1 MANDVIIRK
10 LIFDLE
16 IKNEK
21 KYFPISNQIS
31 LNINDSFLKQ
41 LDNVFSKFSDNY
53 YKINSLE
60 INIGDLNFN
69 ELVDLEKIIID
80 HINTYL
86 ESNLIKFDIKSRT
99 VNELL
104 LNYSINGYLPWWV
117 SNKKKVNTF
126 IKKNFKENDASL
138 IYNVL
143 IKDFNTFKR
152 IKQILTKSNFELFLK
167 TILKKNFTLFTKVV
181 QLKNLLQNE
190 VSQSQIVKNYQEID
204 NYSIFKTLKNIRN
217 NNEKNLIQD
226 ILKKEII
233 SYDLSSEIIQKIL
246 IEKKDVFFENEFE
259 KILIEKKEN
268 ILKYLISNS
277 SGNENLK
284 KFISLLLKIR
294 KDDSKNNIIFK
305 RKLQTFKD
313 FLISKRF
320 LTIFLKKIFKT
331 EELML
336 SFAKI
341 SLTNTNNK
349 VFLSFL
355 EKHYDKIFKVQVELS
370 NLYRKLPFSELSLK
384 NFNLILRYWVLK
396 FIGVKKS
403 IQISQE
409 FILSLLIE
417 MEKDFTISIKKL
429 KNYMNY
435 TDDNNIKKSLVVFIE
450 KNKFV
455 GLSKSSKEIIFYK
468 DLFFY
473 NLKYDSIPFW
483 SQRSK
488 IERKEIII
496 FFNNILKNNNKKQ
509 IEKLYIDFKIRLK
522 ILNLINYEF
531 KGLSKKNDE
540 LILQKKLFSY
550 YLKYLSIPLW
560 TIKSEVE
567 KKEVIVF
574 IKILLKNKEYKYL
587 KDVLDFDDTLIKIIP
602 LIENESIIKK
612 LKEEEIININNNIQL
627 IEKYKKLNQL
637 NEGFYMIENILLR
650 SKFSNLNSLFVY
662 DSDSKRIL
670 KNIKPI
676 KNEEINFIKENLI
689 IVLKDKSKYT
699 IIKKNN
705 SYKIVILDS
714 LNNRILMSIKSFRKK
729 DIAESEINHYLKMFQ
744 KKVKRS
750 IKKEKNY
757 LNFND
762 LLYYIEFGSTPTIK
776 KKIYEK
782 DFLDII
788 RNTYK
793 NNFFLLKK
801 YIHSWSKNEI
811 KILRFVK
818 ILETGNNLNIIKSLI
833 HIDLNLYLKTFDSLI
848 KRTNLI
854 VQEIKIN
861 SELNLMLT
869 DILKEKDKL
878 LSYFFLKIWSKEN
891 LMIQNPLILI
901 ENIINNI
908 LQENKID
915 KKILLRSLEKINNIR
930 KESEKSILISFIKIV
945 REDILLKKQEKV
957 IENTKEII
965 SNDLED
971 GITIF
976 NSGLVLI
983 WPYLYSLFSKLGYI
997 SNENYIDDQ
1006 SKNKAII
1013 SSIYLV
1019 SGKTKVENENLL
1031 LNKILCG
1038 IDYDFLIDSS
1048 IELNEFEIETCN
1060 LALKSVINRWGK
1072 VKSINDLRRWFLKR
1086 EGVIMEK
1093 KDEFNLIVKNQPQ
1106 DALIKFIPWGFMM
1119 IKSKLMKK
1127 RITINWRY

>member
-1 MANDVIIRK
+1 MINDIIIRK

-41 LDNVFSKFSDNY
+41 LDNIFSKFNDNY
-53 YKINSLE
+53 YRINSLE

-69 ELVDLEKIIID
+69 DLADLERIIID
-80 HINTYL
+80 QINSYL

-99 VNELL
+99 IDELL

-126 IKKNFKENDASL
+126 IKNKFKENDAIL
-138 IYNVL
+138 IHNVL
-143 IKDFNTFKR
+143 TRDFDSFKR
-152 IKQILTKSNFELFLK
+152 IKQILTKTNFELFLK
-167 TILKKNFTLFTKVV
+167 AIFKNNFSLFTKGV
-181 QLKNLLQNE
+181 QLRSLLQKEISKN
-190 VSQSQIVKNYQEID
+190 QFGKNYQEID
-204 NYSIFKTLKNIRN
+204 NYFIFKTLKNLK
-217 NNEKNLIQD
+217 KNDKKTLIQD

-233 SYDLSSEIIQKIL
+233 GHDLSSEKIQKIL

-284 KFISLLLKIR
+284 KFVSLLLKIR
-294 KDDSKNNIIFK
+294 EDGSKNNRVFK
-305 RKLQTFKD
+305 NKFKTFKD

-320 LTIFLKKIFKT
+320 LTIFLKRIFNR
-331 EELML
+331 EQLML
-336 SFAKI
+336 AFSMI

-349 VFLSFL
+349 FFLSFL
-355 EKHYDKIFKVQVELS
+355 EKNYNKIFKVQDELS

-396 FIGVKKS
+396 FIGVKKN

-473 NLKYDSIPFW
+473 NLKYDTIPFW

-496 FFNNILKNNNKKQ
+496 FFENILKNNNKKLL
-509 IEKLYIDFKIRLK
+509 EKLYIDFNIRLK
-522 ILNLINYEF
+522 ILNLINHEF

-550 YLKYLSIPLW
+550 YLKFLSLPLW
-560 TIKSEVE
+560 TINSEVE
-567 KKEVIVF
+567 KKEVIF
-574 IKILLKNKEYKYL
+574 FFKILLKNREYKYL
-587 KDVLDFDDTLIKIIP
+587 KDVLDYEDTLIKIIP
-602 LIENESIIKK
+602 LLENESIIKK
-612 LKEEEIININNNIQL
+612 LKEEEIININNIQL
-627 IEKYKKLNQL
+627 IEKYKKLNEL
-637 NEGFYMIENILLR
+637 NEGFFIIENILLR

-676 KNEEINFIKENLI
+676 KNDEINFIKENLI
-689 IVLKDKSKYT
+689 IFLKDKSKYT

-714 LNNRILMSIKSFRKK
+714 LNNRILMSIKSFKKK

-750 IKKEKNY
+750 IKKEKIN

-762 LLYYIEFGSTPTIK
+762 LLYYIEFGSIPIIK

-801 YIHSWSKNEI
+801 YVHVWSINEN
-811 KILRFVK
+811 KILRFIK
-818 ILETGNNLNIIKSLI
+818 ILENGNNLNIIKSLI
-833 HIDLNLYLKTFDSLI
+833 HIDLELYLKTFDSLI
-848 KRTNLI
+848 KKINLNI
-854 VQEIKIN
+854 QKIKI
-861 SELNLMLT
+861 SSDLNLMLT
-869 DILKEKDKL
+869 GILNEKDKL
-878 LSYFFLKIWSKEN
+878 LSYFLLKIWSKEN
-891 LMIQNPLILI
+891 LMIENPLILI

-930 KESEKSILISFIKIV
+930 KESEKFILKSFIKIV
-945 REDILLKKQEKV
+945 KEDIILKKEKK
-957 IENTKEII
+957 ITENSEEII

-971 GITIF
+971 GVTVF

-1013 SSIYLV
+1013 STIYLV
-1019 SGKTKVENENLL
+1019 SGKTKFENENLL

-1038 IDYDFLIDSS
+1038 IDHDFLINSS

-1060 LALKSVINRWGK
+1060 LALKSVINRWEK
-1072 VKSINDLRRWFLKR
+1072 VKSINDLRRWFLLR
-1086 EGVIMEK
+1086 EGVIKERN
-1093 KDEFNLIVKNQPQ
+1093 DEFNLIVKSQPQ
-1106 DALIKFIPWGFMM
+1106 DTLIKFIPWGFMM